1 MIESPAPEEAELPED
16 AASSDERTTETDALD
31 DDDEGRAFEE
41 LIEAMVVPG
50 EAAIEADEAQ
60 PRYPGPRSLAADEFT
75 CGNCFLILPRSLL
88 VDKERTLCGDCATR
102 STPEAQVRSRRQP
115 LPTSG
120 RS

>member
-1 MIESPAPEEAELPED
+1 MIESPAPEEAELPD
-16 AASSDERTTETDALD
+16 DVASTDERTTETDALD
-31 DDDEGRAFEE
+31 DDDEGAFEE

-60 PRYPGPRSLAADEFT
+60 PRYPGPRSLGADEFT
-75 CGNCFLILPRSLL
+75 CANCFLILPRSLL
-88 VDKERTLCGDCATR
+88 VDEERTLCGDCASR
-102 STPEAQVRSRRQP
+102 GTPKAQVRSRRQP

>member
-1 MIESPAPEEAELPED
+1 MIESPAPEEAELPEE
-16 AASSDERTTETDALD
+16 AESSEERATETDALD

-60 PRYPGPRSLAADEFT
+60 PRYPGPRSLGADEFT
-75 CGNCFLILPRSLL
+75 CANCFLILPRSLL
-88 VDKERTLCGDCATR
+88 VDEERTLCGDCAR
-102 STPEAQVRSRRQP
+102 RGTPEAQVRSRRRP